1 MGDVDGLTLVSLLF
15 PDVRRP
21 YKDLVVAQTLDEF
34 LVCQD
39 VPMEVSTYTLSF
51 AGDAYLLKS
60 RSSS

>member
-39 VPMEVSTYTLSF
+39 VPVEESAYTLLF
-51 AGDAYLLKS
+51 T
-60 RSSS
+60 

>member
-39 VPMEVSTYTLSF
+39 VPTEVSTYTLSF